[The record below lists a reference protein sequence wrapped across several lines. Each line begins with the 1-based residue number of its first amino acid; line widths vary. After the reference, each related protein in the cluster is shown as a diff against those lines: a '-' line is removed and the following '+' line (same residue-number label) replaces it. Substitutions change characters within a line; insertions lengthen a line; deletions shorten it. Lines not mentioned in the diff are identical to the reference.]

1 MLLIVLV
8 YLILGCFID
17 TMTMVL
23 LTVPVFFPLIK
34 AMGFDPIWF
43 GVIVVL
49 VVEMA
54 MVTPPVGLNVWVVAG
69 MTKGT
74 VPMETIFKG
83 VWPFVVV
90 EVIFVIMLIYF
101 PSIVMCVPNWLRAAT
116 TH

>member
-1 MLLIVLV
+1 
-8 YLILGCFID
+8 
-17 TMTMVL
+17 
-23 LTVPVFFPLIK
+23 
-34 AMGFDPIWF
+34 MGFDPIWF

-69 MTKGT
+69 MTKD

-90 EVIFVIMLIYF
+90 ELIFIIMLIFF
-101 PSIVMCVPNWLRAAT
+101 PQIVMFVPNLLR
-116 TH
+116 